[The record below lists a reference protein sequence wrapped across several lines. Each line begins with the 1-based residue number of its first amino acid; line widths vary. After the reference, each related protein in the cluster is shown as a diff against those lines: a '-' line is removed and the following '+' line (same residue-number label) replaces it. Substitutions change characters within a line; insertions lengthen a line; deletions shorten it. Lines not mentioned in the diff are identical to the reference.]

1 MRGEGDPGGDTDQVT
16 KVEKNAWGTSWK
28 SACRHRLGPLPSRR
42 AKGAPLAG
50 DDSGV
55 LKEALMPITLIGL
68 AAAFC
73 TTIAFLPQV
82 VQTWRTRSTKD
93 ISLWM
98 FLVFT
103 TGIFLW
109 LVYGVVIADV
119 PLIAA
124 NGVTFVL
131 SGTILYFKLRYG

>member
-1 MRGEGDPGGDTDQVT
+1 MLT
-16 KVEKNAWGTSWK
+16 
-28 SACRHRLGPLPSRR
+28 H
-42 AKGAPLAG
+42 
-50 DDSGV
+50 
-55 LKEALMPITLIGL
+55 LIGL

-82 VQTWRTRSTKD
+82 IRAWRTRSTKD
-93 ISLWM
+93 LSFAM

-109 LVYGVVIADV
+109 LVYGIALRDV

-124 NGVTFVL
+124 NGTTFVL
-131 SGTILYFKLRYG
+131 SGMILYLKLRHG

>member
-1 MRGEGDPGGDTDQVT
+1 
-16 KVEKNAWGTSWK
+16 
-28 SACRHRLGPLPSRR
+28 
-42 AKGAPLAG
+42 
-50 DDSGV
+50 
-55 LKEALMPITLIGL
+55 MPITLIGL

>member
-1 MRGEGDPGGDTDQVT
+1 MT
-16 KVEKNAWGTSWK
+16 
-28 SACRHRLGPLPSRR
+28 
-42 AKGAPLAG
+42 
-50 DDSGV
+50 
-55 LKEALMPITLIGL
+55 PITLVGL

-93 ISLWM
+93 LSLSM

-109 LVYGVVIADV
+109 LVYGLVLRDI

-124 NGVTFVL
+124 NGTTFVL
-131 SGTILYFKLRYG
+131 SGTILYFKLRHG

>member
-1 MRGEGDPGGDTDQVT
+1 LNTF
-16 KVEKNAWGTSWK
+16 
-28 SACRHRLGPLPSRR
+28 
-42 AKGAPLAG
+42 
-50 DDSGV
+50 
-55 LKEALMPITLIGL
+55 IGL

-82 VQTWRTRSTKD
+82 IQTWRTRSTKD
-93 ISLWM
+93 ISLAM

-109 LVYGVVIADV
+109 LGYGAILHDV

-124 NGVTFVL
+124 NGITFVL
-131 SGTILYFKLRYG
+131 SGTILYFKFRHG